1 MMQLPKLDERDSVPV
16 YIQLS
21 DHIKREIFRGEL
33 VEHSRLPSVRKWAE
47 LLGISTT
54 PVEAAYQQLIAEGY
68 VYSEPRRGYRVR
80 AVIEGYHDM
89 LLGKSDIHT
98 AENEKGVNYARTNN
112 QQGQAG
118 STVVSPDL
126 LSLRPVTNVTYDFH
140 MSHNDFS
147 LFPYMKWQQYANRVW
162 REESKD
168 LLFYGNPQ
176 GEWGLRNE
184 IAAYLGQFRG
194 VRCTPEQI
202 VIGAEQ
208 HLLMSL
214 LTQTMLR
221 KGGVRSIAVENPG
234 YRLLPGTFRNYGYEI
249 IPISLDS
256 EGINLDELDQADVS
270 LAGVSP
276 SHQFP
281 MGMPMPISR
290 KLALLDWAE
299 RSGAYLIEDDYD
311 GEFRYS
317 GRPISSMQGLRENAP
332 VIYMGGFSQVLAPA
346 FCVHYMVLPKEL
358 VPHFGEVYRTVLF
371 EQSASRLHQRTLE
384 LFMRE
389 GELGKHIRK
398 MRNLYK
404 RKHDLTVQAIQQHFG
419 DQPGMEIKGEHAGFH
434 LVLRLINPNP
444 ADNMVAKALEMGIHV
459 ASADYLWADGSAPA
473 DGKREFIIGFA
484 GIEAEN
490 IEPGIA
496 ALARVWETIC

>member
-1 MMQLPKLDERDSVPV
+1 MMQLPKLDEYDSAPV
-16 YIQLS
+16 YVQLS
-21 DHIKREIFRGEL
+21 DHIKQEIFCGAL
-33 VEHSRLPSVRKWAE
+33 VEHSRLPSVRKLAE

-68 VYSEPRRGYRVR
+68 VYSQPRRGYRVR
-80 AVIEGYHDM
+80 AVVEGYHDI
-89 LLGKSDIHT
+89 LLGKSDTQIT
-98 AENEKGVNYARTNN
+98 EDTKGINHASMTNR
-112 QQGQAG
+112 QGQAA

-126 LSLRPVTNVTYDFH
+126 QSLRPVTNVTYDFH

-147 LFPYMKWQQYANRVW
+147 LFPYAKWQQYANRVW
-162 REESKD
+162 REEAEE

-176 GEWGLRNE
+176 GERGLRNE
-184 IAAYLGQFRG
+184 IAAYLAQFRG

-202 VIGAEQ
+202 VVGAEQ

-249 IPISLDS
+249 SPVSLDN
-256 EGINLDELDQADVS
+256 EGINLDELDRASVS

-290 KLALLDWAE
+290 RLALLDWAE

-317 GRPISSMQGLRENAP
+317 GRPISSMQGLRENTP

-346 FCVHYMVLPKEL
+346 FCIHYMVLPKEL
-358 VPHFGEVYRTVLF
+358 LPHFGEVYRTVLF

-384 LFMRE
+384 LFMRD

-404 RKHDLTVQAIQQHFG
+404 RKHDLTVQSIQQHFG
-419 DQPGMEIKGEHAGFH
+419 AWPGFEIRGEHAGFH
-434 LVLRLINPNP
+434 LMLRLNSKQMAN
-444 ADNMVAKALEMGIHV
+444 AMVATALKTGVQV
-459 ASADYLWADGSAPA
+459 ASAAYLWANESVPA
-473 DGKREFIIGFA
+473 DGKKEFMIGFA
-484 GIEAEN
+484 GIELEK

-496 ALARVWETIC
+496 ALASIWKV